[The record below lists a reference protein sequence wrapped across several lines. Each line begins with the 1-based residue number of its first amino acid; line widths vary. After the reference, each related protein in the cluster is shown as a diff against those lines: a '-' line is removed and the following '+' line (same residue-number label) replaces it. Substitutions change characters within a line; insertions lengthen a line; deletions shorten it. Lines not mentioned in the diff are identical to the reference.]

1 MGEHVPA
8 AEPTRRRRAMPG
20 AAVRSPLDD
29 EVLAGMLRIGYMTAS
44 QIGRLWLP
52 RAHRSTVNRLLAR
65 LCDDGLIAF
74 AEYAVKVPE
83 TAGGGPP
90 RYVGHVYVVT
100 PRGEER
106 VKAIFPEQPLEKG
119 EQRLIQ
125 RDRVDNPQLAH
136 ALRYS
141 EVLVRILEALPAMP
155 NLIGVISSSEV
166 LLSARKYP
174 RADGIVL
181 LRREKEPGARV
192 SYVPAQRMEW
202 LRRPWDRAQED
213 QIVYALEID
222 NDTEPART
230 IKEKA
235 EAYRAANA
243 SRWWQEQ
250 GMPFPTPLWI
260 VPSRRRLALV
270 LSAWVGAWPE
280 GVVWGTTWEELERG
294 GIGHARWIFYNG
306 TAIRTKGRPER
317 RERPLF
323 VNWLNLERYDQ
334 LMEAW
339 GNAVETAPDDRPLL
353 PEPLAPG

>member
-1 MGEHVPA
+1 MGEHMPA

-74 AEYAVKVPE
+74 AEYAVKAPE

-141 EVLVRILEALPAMP
+141 EVLIRILEALPAMP

-213 QIVYALEID
+213 QGEGRSLPGGKRQPLV
-222 NDTEPART
+222 ART
-230 IKEKA
+230 
-235 EAYRAANA
+235 
-243 SRWWQEQ
+243 
-250 GMPFPTPLWI
+250 
-260 VPSRRRLALV
+260 
-270 LSAWVGAWPE
+270 
-280 GVVWGTTWEELERG
+280 
-294 GIGHARWIFYNG
+294 GHA
-306 TAIRTKGRPER
+306 
-317 RERPLF
+317 L
-323 VNWLNLERYDQ
+323 
-334 LMEAW
+334 
-339 GNAVETAPDDRPLL
+339 PDAALDRA
-353 PEPLAPG
+353 EPPAPGAGAERLGRCVARRCGVGHDLGRA